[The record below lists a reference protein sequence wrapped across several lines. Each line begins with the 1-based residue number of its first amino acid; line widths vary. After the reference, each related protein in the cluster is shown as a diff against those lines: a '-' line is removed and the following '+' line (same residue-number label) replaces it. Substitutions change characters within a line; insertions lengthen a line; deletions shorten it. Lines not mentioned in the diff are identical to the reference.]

1 MSAAT
6 RWRSLTLSLPVE
18 RDSILD
24 QCVSADQYPLTNGVI
39 AIEGV
44 TGLLLHYNRLVTSS

>member
-1 MSAAT
+1 MNGVT
-6 RWRSLTLSLPVE
+6 RWQGPTLSLPVE

-24 QCVSADQYPLTNGVI
+24 QPVSTDQYISTNGVI

-44 TGLLLHYNRLVTSS
+44 TVLL

>member
-6 RWRSLTLSLPVE
+6 RWRSLTLSLPIE
-18 RDSILD
+18 RDSMLD
-24 QCVSADQYPLTNGVI
+24 QSVSADQYPLTNGVI

-44 TGLLLHYNRLVTSS
+44 TVLLPHSNRLVTSP